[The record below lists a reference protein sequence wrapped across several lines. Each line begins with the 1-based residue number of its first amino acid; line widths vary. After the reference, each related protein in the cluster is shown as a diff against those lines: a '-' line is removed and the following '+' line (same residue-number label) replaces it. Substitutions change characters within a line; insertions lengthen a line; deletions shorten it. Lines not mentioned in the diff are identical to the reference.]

1 MARVLGIG
9 GIFFKSPHPDR
20 LRAWYREHLGLPL
33 DDWGGAV
40 FRAAD
45 DPEGA
50 TAWSVFEE
58 DSDYFASGTA
68 RFMVNFRVDDLDA
81 ILASLRSA
89 GCAVDD
95 RIEESE
101 FGRFGWVIDPDGH
114 RIELWQ
120 APSTS
125 TESSAAP

>member
-1 MARVLGIG
+1 MTMARVLGIG
-9 GIFFKSPHPDR
+9 GIFFKSPDPER

-33 DDWGGAV
+33 EDWGGAV

-50 TAWSVFEE
+50 TVWSIHEE
-58 DSDYFASGTA
+58 ESDYFAPSTA

-81 ILASLRSA
+81 ILASLRTA
-89 GCAVDD
+89 GDPVDD
-95 RIEESE
+95 KIEESA
-101 FGRFGWVIDPDGH
+101 FGRFGWVMDPDGH

-120 APSTS
+120 APPA
-125 TESSAAP
+125 E

>member
-9 GIFFKSPHPDR
+9 GIFFKSSDPER

-33 DDWGGAV
+33 DDWGGVA

-50 TAWSVFEE
+50 TIWSVFEE
-58 DSDYFASGTA
+58 DSDYFAPSTA

-81 ILASLRSA
+81 ILASLRAA
-89 GCAVDD
+89 GCDVDD
-95 RIEESE
+95 KIEEST
-101 FGRFGWVIDPDGH
+101 FGRFGWVMDPDGH
-114 RIELWQ
+114 RVELWQ
-120 APSTS
+120 APP
-125 TESSAAP
+125 AAG